1 MRLSET
7 PEVLEF
13 KVVLKKTYWN
23 PLFADFRTSVSKEL
37 KSSIEQELQLLISSS
52 NTRISRGRSKNE
64 AKNSIELEVL
74 KFSEH
79 FGVTLTT
86 AQLNLT
92 ESHFDNDLAFETEFR
107 QLIEKYNNFNG
118 TGVFGATFKRYSK
131 HTYDSTLKEV
141 YRVLPVSV
149 ESKTEAAPVIEE
161 DPMEMLR

>member
-1 MRLSET
+1 MLK
-7 PEVLEF
+7 F
-13 KVVLKKTYWN
+13 KVILKHTYWN
-23 PLFADFRTSVSKEL
+23 PLFADFRTSVSREL

-52 NTRISRGRSKNE
+52 NTKISSGRSKSQ

-79 FGVTLTT
+79 LGVTLTT

-107 QLIEKYNNFNG
+107 TLIETYNNYNG
-118 TGVFGATFKRYSK
+118 TGVFGTTFNRYSK

-141 YRVLPVSV
+141 YRVLPVTV
-149 ESKTEAAPVIEE
+149 EAKTEASAVIEE
-161 DPMEMLR
+161 DPMETLR